1 MKIIKIC
8 FLIAVVALMT
18 SCASGY
24 KKIKPQ
30 SISYVSTNVSDNVKL
45 EYKYNLLHKKYEKK
59 EMKKGV
65 KLVAVS
71 VTNNSDQDLIF
82 GKDALLIFEDG
93 TKVPVVENDK
103 VFTTLKQ
110 SPLTY
115 LFYLLLTPLN
125 FYTTE
130 TNSYGIQ
137 EQTSSTP
144 IGLVIGPGLAIGN
157 MIAAGSANS
166 NFKKELMDYD
176 LNGTLIK
183 KGETKHGLI
192 GIRTESFEA
201 LTLKVNP
208 ISETESKKEIAP

>member
-1 MKIIKIC
+1 M
-8 FLIAVVALMT
+8 
-18 SCASGY
+18 
-24 KKIKPQ
+24 
-30 SISYVSTNVSDNVKL
+30 L
-45 EYKYNLLHKKYEKK
+45 E
-59 EMKKGV
+59 
-65 KLVAVS
+65 
-71 VTNNSDQDLIF
+71 NN
-82 GKDALLIFEDG
+82 
-93 TKVPVVENDK
+93 K
-103 VFTTLKQ
+103 VFSTLKQ

-125 FYTTE
+125 LYTTE
-130 TNSYGIQ
+130 TNSYGVQ

-157 MIAAGSANS
+157 MIAAGNANG

-201 LTLKVNP
+201 LTLKIDPV
-208 ISETESKKEIAP
+208 SETESEKEVAP